1 MLILAVDTALTACS
15 VAILRSGEVLLS
27 RVEPMA
33 KGQAERLAPMAQEV
47 LAEAGIAPPA
57 LDRIAVTRGP
67 GAFTGLRIGLAFAR
81 GLAVALDRPCVG
93 ISTLEVLAHA
103 ASAQRTLAA
112 IEVAGS
118 LFVGAWEGRA
128 CVLEP
133 SRLSAD
139 DALGKLNG
147 DWTLTGP
154 GAQTLARLR
163 PDWPLVLQDL
173 PDPVVLAQLAQHLD
187 PALNPPTPLYLRG
200 HEAKLPGGLSLE
212 VDLQ

>member
-1 MLILAVDTALTACS
+1 MLILAVDTALNACS

-33 KGQAERLAPMAQEV
+33 KGQAERLAPMVQEV
-47 LAEAGIAPPA
+47 LAEARIAPSA

-81 GLAVALDRPCVG
+81 GLGVALDRPCVG

-133 SRLSAD
+133 SRLGAE

>member
-1 MLILAVDTALTACS
+1 MLILAVDTALNACS
-15 VAILRSGEVLLS
+15 VAILRSDEVLLS

-47 LAEAGIAPPA
+47 LAEAGIVPSA

-154 GAQTLARLR
+154 GAQTLAQLR
-163 PDWPLVLQDL
+163 PDWPVVSQDL

-187 PALNPPTPLYLRG
+187 PALSPPTPLYLRG
-200 HEAKLPGGLSLE
+200 HEAKFPGGLSLE
-212 VDLQ
+212 VDPQ

>member
-1 MLILAVDTALTACS
+1 MLILAVDTALNACS
-15 VAILRSGEVLLS
+15 LAILRSGEVLIS

-47 LAEAGIAPPA
+47 LAEAGIAPSA

-81 GLAVALDRPCVG
+81 GLAVSLDRPCIG

-103 ASAQRTLAA
+103 ASAQRALAA

-118 LFVGAWEGRA
+118 LFVGAWEGRV

-133 SRLSAD
+133 SRLRAE
-139 DALGKLNG
+139 DALGKLSG

-154 GAQTLARLR
+154 GAQALARLR
-163 PDWPLVLQDL
+163 PEWPLVLHDL
-173 PDPVVLAQLAQHLD
+173 PDPVVLAQLAQQLD

-212 VDLQ
+212 VDPQ

>member
-1 MLILAVDTALTACS
+1 MLILAVDTALNACS
-15 VAILRSGEVLLS
+15 VAILRSGEVVLS

-47 LAEAGIAPPA
+47 LAEAGIAPSA

-103 ASAQRTLAA
+103 ASAQRTAAA

-139 DALGKLNG
+139 DA
-147 DWTLTGP
+147 
-154 GAQTLARLR
+154 QTLARLR
-163 PDWPLVLQDL
+163 PDWPLVLHDL

-187 PALNPPTPLYLRG
+187 PDLNPPTPLYLRG

-212 VDLQ
+212 ADPL

>member
-1 MLILAVDTALTACS
+1 MLILAVDTALNACS
-15 VAILRSGEVLLS
+15 VAVLHAGAVLVS
-27 RVEPMA
+27 RVEPMV
-33 KGQAERLAPMAQEV
+33 KGQAERLAPMAREV
-47 LAEAGIAPPA
+47 LAEAAIAPTA

-103 ASAQRTLAA
+103 GGAQRSLAA

-118 LFVGAWEGRA
+118 LFVAAWEGRA

-133 SRLSAD
+133 ARLSAQE
-139 DALGKLNG
+139 ALSRLDGA
-147 DWTLTGP
+147 WTLTGP
-154 GAQTLARLR
+154 GAPALARLR
-163 PDWPLVLQDL
+163 PDWPVVSQDL

-187 PALNPPTPLYLRG
+187 PALNPPEPLYLRG
-200 HEAKLPGGLSLE
+200 HEAKLPGGLPLE
-212 VDLQ
+212 TPAR

>member
-1 MLILAVDTALTACS
+1 MLILAVDTALNACS

-33 KGQAERLAPMAQEV
+33 KGQAERLAPMTREV
-47 LAEAGIAPPA
+47 LAEAGVEPAA

-93 ISTLEVLAHA
+93 ISTLEVLAHG
-103 ASAQRTLAA
+103 ASALRTVAA

-128 CVLEP
+128 CRLEP
-133 SRLSAD
+133 CRQSAEDVLARLD
-139 DALGKLNG
+139 G

-163 PDWPLVLQDL
+163 PDWPVVVQDL
-173 PDPVVLAQLAQHLD
+173 PDPIVLAQLAQHLD
-187 PALNPPTPLYLRG
+187 PHLNPPAPLYLRG
-200 HEAKLPGGLSLE
+200 HEAKLPGGISLE
-212 VDLQ
+212 VDSL

>member
-1 MLILAVDTALTACS
+1 MLILAVDTALNACS
-15 VAILRSGEVLLS
+15 VAVVRGGEVLLS

-33 KGQAERLAPMAQEV
+33 KGQAERLAPMTRQV
-47 LAEAGIAPPA
+47 LAEVGVLPA
-57 LDRIAVTRGP
+57 QIDRIAVTRGP

-93 ISTLEVLAHA
+93 VSTLEVLAHA

-118 LFVGAWEGRA
+118 LFVAAWQGRF

-133 SRLSAD
+133 CRLPAEEVI
-139 DALGKLNG
+139 ARLEG

-154 GAQTLARLR
+154 GANTLAQLR
-163 PDWPLVLQDL
+163 PDWTLVSQNV
-173 PDPVVLAQLAQHLD
+173 PDPVILAQLAQHLD
-187 PALNPPTPLYLRG
+187 PALNPPAPLYLRG

-212 VDLQ
+212 VEPI

>member
-1 MLILAVDTALTACS
+1 MLILAVDTALNACS
-15 VAILRSGEVLLS
+15 VAILRSGEILLS

-33 KGQAERLAPMAQEV
+33 KGQAERLAPLAREV
-47 LAEAGIAPPA
+47 LAETGIAPSA

-133 SRLSAD
+133 SRLRAD
-139 DALGKLNG
+139 DALGKLSG

-163 PDWPLVLQDL
+163 PDWPVVSQDL
-173 PDPVVLAQLAQHLD
+173 PDPVVLAHLAQHLD

-212 VDLQ
+212 TDPQ